1 MALVVPCVRMQFLRP
16 ENEHKELTYSDVFL
30 MPQYSDIHSRMDVD
44 LTPVDGIGTTIPI
57 VVANMTAVAGRRM
70 AETVAR
76 RGGLVILPQDM
87 SFERISE
94 IVSYVKQAHH
104 VIETPVVLD
113 ETESVQ
119 TALNLIHKRA
129 HKAVIITDT
138 QNHPVGIFTEKDAWR
153 RDRYS
158 PLRDVMTRNLI
169 TISDVSDPKVVY
181 KTLSDRRLN
190 IMPVT
195 GGQGELLGVVT
206 RKSMVRTSLY
216 DPATNAQNQLLTCA
230 AVRIREGL
238 EENIKKLME
247 IGVDVFVLDTAHGHQ
262 ERMIDAIKRA
272 RAILGPDRHLVAGNI
287 VTTEAAQAYI
297 EAGASILKVGV
308 GPGAACKTR
317 MMTGVGRPQFSAV
330 QRVSTYARKFGVHVW
345 ADGGCK
351 HPRDVALAIAAGASS
366 AMIGT
371 WFAGTHESPA
381 DIKHDE
387 KGDIY
392 KEQFGMASS
401 RAVVNRSRECSAFDL
416 ARRAFF
422 EEGVSQSRM
431 YLRPG
436 QEGVEDILDQITAG
450 LRSACTYSG
459 ARSLNEFHEKAL
471 VGVQTGSGYSEG
483 KPVKKS
489 W

>member
-1 MALVVPCVRMQFLRP
+1 MKFLRP

-30 MPQYSDIHSRMDVD
+30 MPQYSDVHSRMDVD
-44 LTPVDGIGTTIPI
+44 LSTVDGIGTNIPI

-87 SFERISE
+87 SIERIGE

-104 VIETPVVLD
+104 VIETPVVLS

-129 HKAVIITDT
+129 HKAAIITDAE
-138 QNHPVGIFTEKDAWR
+138 QRPVGIFTEKDAWR
-153 RDRYS
+153 RDRHVS
-158 PLRDVMTRNLI
+158 LHDVMTRDPI
-169 TISDVSDPKVVY
+169 TISNISDLKHVFN
-181 KTLSDRRLN
+181 TLVDRRLN

-195 GGQGELLGVVT
+195 GDDGKMLGVVT
-206 RKSMVRTSLY
+206 RKSMVRASMY
-216 DPATNAQNQLLTCA
+216 KPAVNAQNQLLTCA

-238 EENIKKLME
+238 EENLEQLMA

-272 RAILGPDRHLVAGNI
+272 RAILGPDRPLVAGNI
-287 VTTEAAQAYI
+287 VTVSAAQAYI

-330 QRVSTYARKFGVHVW
+330 HRVSAYAKKYGVHVW

-381 DIKHDE
+381 DIQRDE
-387 KGDIY
+387 QGRMY
-392 KEQFGMASS
+392 KEQFGMASN
-401 RAVVNRSRECSAFDL
+401 RAVINRSREQGAFER

-436 QEGVEDILDQITAG
+436 EEGVEDILDQITSG
-450 LRSACTYSG
+450 LRSACTYTG
-459 ARSLNEFHEKAL
+459 ARSLHEFHEKA
-471 VGVQTGSGYSEG
+471 VIGVQTGSGYSEG
-483 KPVKKS
+483 KPVNKS